1 MSLIKKAVIDR
12 FEGNLAVLLVEEKP
26 RNVLRTLLPKGVKE
40 GDWLEV
46 EFEGERLVSAKVDAE
61 EKERMKQRIEDKLA
75 RLRGRKK

>member
-1 MSLIKKAVIDR
+1 MSLFKKAVIDR

>member
-1 MSLIKKAVIDR
+1 MSLFKKAVIDR
-12 FEGNLAVLLVEEKP
+12 FEGNLAVLLMDEKP
-26 RNVLRTLLPKGVKE
+26 KNVLRTLLPKGVKE